1 MKTKT
6 WMRTQLGFWTAC
18 VVLNSGVAANQIE
31 TERALPRLFVEDA
44 VGAVHSTVVDLRLD
58 GTEPFSTAWLVS
70 SDRPADFVTVRSRI
84 EGKLGSMRSALGSDT
99 RSDLKI
105 EPMTPAALTS
115 FVAQASASFAWH
127 MAVVRAHDGAF
138 RFSEPAATPSGS
150 ITASFSGAAIQTGFV
165 VVTEFMKDPTSV
177 SDSSGEWIEVYN
189 GGPHRFDLEGSVLSD
204 DGSNTHLI
212 YNGGNGL
219 VFLPGQR
226 FVLGANA
233 DMAANGGVE
242 VDYDYSSF
250 SLTNGADE
258 IVVTGRNGLLLD
270 RVAYDDGVSWPDQ
283 SGSSISL
290 HEFLLDAFSNDD
302 PSNWCHSQSAL
313 NGSNSDTGTPGLP
326 NELCP

>member
-1 MKTKT
+1 M
-6 WMRTQLGFWTAC
+6 
-18 VVLNSGVAANQIE
+18 
-31 TERALPRLFVEDA
+31 
-44 VGAVHSTVVDLRLD
+44 VGTL
-58 GTEPFSTAWLVS
+58 LVS
-70 SDRPADFVTVRSRI
+70 STGTGCFPGEVIEYVCPDVAAGDLVITEVRGEQS
-84 EGKLGSMRSALGSDT
+84 SPDT
-99 RSDLKI
+99 YG
-105 EPMTPAALTS
+105 
-115 FVAQASASFAWH
+115 Q
-127 MAVVRAHDGAF
+127 
-138 RFSEPAATPSGS
+138 
-150 ITASFSGAAIQTGFV
+150 
-165 VVTEFMKDPTSV
+165 
-177 SDSSGEWIEVYN
+177 WIEVYN